1 MAGTIR
7 FTDGVDTI
15 DVSPVLGFRNPF
27 ARRES
32 VNITLSGKTFVHK
45 WSQKNFPEIPII
57 NVSLA
62 NRDQF
67 FTWWNVKTELT
78 VTLDLDAFPAV
89 TVTAKIM
96 NPQFPLQQWNAAAF
110 DTFAGAL
117 MVKEV

>member
-1 MAGTIR
+1 MAGVIR
-7 FTDGVDTI
+7 FTDGVATI

-32 VNITLSGKTFVHK
+32 VNVTLSGKTFVHK
-45 WSQKNFPEIPII
+45 WSQKNLPEIPLI

-67 FTWWNVKTELT
+67 FTWWDAKTELT
-78 VTLDLDAFPAV
+78 VTLDLDAFPGV

-96 NPQFPLQQWNAAAF
+96 NPTFPLQQWNQKEF
-110 DTFAGAL
+110 GTFAGSL